1 MALHTYIIIMYFVS
15 RKASRIY
22 STLRFKPENDIP
34 NNFIFLM
41 NVQCIFKA
49 CVFQCDHYWLKC
61 LYSTPCM
68 YSLDGNEIGPEG
80 GVALGEALTVN
91 KKLQTLR

>member
-1 MALHTYIIIMYFVS
+1 
-15 RKASRIY
+15 
-22 STLRFKPENDIP
+22 
-34 NNFIFLM
+34 
-41 NVQCIFKA
+41 
-49 CVFQCDHYWLKC
+49 
-61 LYSTPCM
+61 M